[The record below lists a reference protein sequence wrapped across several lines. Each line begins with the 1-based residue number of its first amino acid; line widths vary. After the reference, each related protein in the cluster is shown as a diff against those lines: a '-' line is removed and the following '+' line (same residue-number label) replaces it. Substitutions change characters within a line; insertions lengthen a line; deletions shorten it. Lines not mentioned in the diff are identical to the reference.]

1 MNNHWSAYLTLSI
14 VHFMIF
20 PETMKGEGPVL
31 ETVRRIADDPFFGGI
46 EITWIKDAEVRKQ
59 VKSLLEVA
67 GVGVAFGAQPTL
79 LMQKLDLNSADPE
92 MRARAVA
99 QLKEDID
106 LAADMEINRL
116 ATLSGSDPGD
126 AGRPA
131 AIDRLADSLA
141 QVCEYGKRRGVGIT
155 LETFDRTVDKKAL
168 IGPADESAAFS
179 ARMRQAYPDF
189 GLMYDLSHQ
198 PLLEEPILP
207 ALLAVKDQLVHAHV
221 GNCVKVPGRPGY
233 GDQHPRFGFP
243 GGENG
248 VAELTAFLRGL
259 FEVGYLK
266 RTPDGSKPW
275 VGIEVKPMPGET
287 SDMVLANTQRAWI
300 EAWARV

>member
-1 MNNHWSAYLTLSI
+1 
-14 VHFMIF
+14 
-20 PETMKGEGPVL
+20 MKGEGPVL
-31 ETVRRIADDPFFGGI
+31 ETVRKIADDPFFGGI
-46 EITWIKDAEVRKQ
+46 EISWIKDAEVRKQ

-67 GVGVAFGAQPTL
+67 GLGVAFGAQPTL
-79 LMQKLDLNSADPE
+79 LMQKLDLNSADSE

-106 LAADMEINRL
+106 LAAEMEINRL

-126 AGRPA
+126 AERPA
-131 AIDRLADSLA
+131 AIDRLAASLA
-141 QVCEYGKRRGVGIT
+141 EVCEYGKSHGVGIT

-168 IGPADESAAFS
+168 IGPAAESAAFS
-179 ARMRQAYPDF
+179 ARMRRAYPDF

-207 ALLAVKDQLVHAHV
+207 ALQTVKDQLVHAHV
-221 GNCVKVPGRPGY
+221 GNCVMVPGRPGY

-248 VAELTAFLRGL
+248 VAELTAFLCGL

-266 RTPDGSKPW
+266 RTPDASKPW

-287 SDMVLANTQRAWI
+287 SDMVLANTKRAWI

>member
-1 MNNHWSAYLTLSI
+1 MDTHWSAYLTLSI

-20 PETMKGEGPVL
+20 PETMKGEGPIL
-31 ETVRRIADDPFFGGI
+31 ETVKAIADDPFFGGI
-46 EITWIKDAEVRKQ
+46 EITWIRDPEVRKQ
-59 VKSLLEVA
+59 VKSMLEVA
-67 GVGVAFGAQPTL
+67 GVAVSFGAQPTL
-79 LMQKLDLNSADPE
+79 LMQKLDLNSAEPE

-106 LAADMEINRL
+106 LAADMEIGRL

-126 AGRPA
+126 AGRA
-131 AIDRLADSLA
+131 AAMDRLADSLA
-141 QVCEYGKRRGVGIT
+141 EVCEYGKGRGVGIT

-179 ARMRQAYPDF
+179 ERMRKTYPDF

-198 PLLEEPILP
+198 PLIAEPMLP
-207 ALLAVKDQLVHAHV
+207 ALFAVKDQLVHAHV
-221 GNCVKVPGRPGY
+221 GNCVMVPGRAGY
-233 GDQHPRFGFP
+233 GDQHPRFDFP

-248 VAELTAFLRGL
+248 VEELAAFLRGL
-259 FEVGYLK
+259 FEIGYLK
-266 RTPDGSKPW
+266 RAPDGTKPW

-287 SDMVLANTQRAWI
+287 SDMVLAGTKRTWI
-300 EAWARV
+300 EAWARA

>member
-1 MNNHWSAYLTLSI
+1 MDTHWSAYLTLSI

-20 PETMKGEGPVL
+20 PETMRGEGPVL
-31 ETVRRIADDPFFGGI
+31 ESVRVIADDPFFGGI

-59 VKSLLEVA
+59 VKS
-67 GVGVAFGAQPTL
+67 
-79 LMQKLDLNSADPE
+79 
-92 MRARAVA
+92 
-99 QLKEDID
+99 
-106 LAADMEINRL
+106 DMEITRL

-126 AGRPA
+126 VGRPA

-141 QVCEYGKRRGVGIT
+141 QVCEYGKRHGVGIT

-179 ARMRQAYPDF
+179 ARMRRAYPDF

-207 ALLAVKDQLVHAHV
+207 ALQAVKDHLVHAHV
-221 GNCVKVPGRPGY
+221 GNCVMVPGRPGY

-248 VAELTAFLRGL
+248 VEELTAFLRGL
-259 FEVGYLK
+259 FEIGYLK
-266 RTPDGSKPW
+266 RTPDGTRPW

-287 SDMVLANTQRAWI
+287 SDMVLAGTKRAWI